1 MGTRFA
7 AREGWPKY
15 HVGLIYGVP
24 VVKYTSTNSESIER
38 EARRLMEMGL
48 GARRHFALKLPEGGG
63 AGYVSIL
70 KEGLERAAWLSI
82 NGSGRQRR
90 LAADF
95 VEHVLRRA
103 KEEGA
108 EVYERFLEVIKAGKA
123 RGSLR
128 LRGRIFAVDAHLV
141 KIIDVWAEFKRRRNS
156 KILLRIEITVEV
168 DGVRSKYEMP
178 FSRRF
183 RNAAACF
190 AAARADA
197 PGGREADAERLSAMI
212 KALTGRAP
220 KVHRWGDGK
229 IMVECGKEHLEGFA
243 RYAELAEV
251 IAKWLEGAN

>member
-7 AREGWPKY
+7 AREEWPKY
-15 HVGLIYGVP
+15 HVGLISDVP
-24 VVKYTSTNSESIER
+24 VVKYTSTNPESIER
-38 EARRLMEMGL
+38 EAKWLMEMGL
-48 GARRHFALKLPEGGG
+48 EARRHFALKLPEGGG

-70 KEGLERAAWLSI
+70 KEGIAYAAWLSI

-128 LRGRIFAVDAHLV
+128 LRGCAFAVDAHLV
-141 KIIDVWAEFKRRRNS
+141 RIVDGWAEFKRRRNG
-156 KILLRIEITVEV
+156 KTLLRIVITAEV
-168 DGVRSKYEMP
+168 DGVRRDYTMT

-183 RNAAACF
+183 RNAAQCF

-197 PGGREADAERLSAMI
+197 PGGKEADAERLSAVI

-220 KVHRWGDGK
+220 KVRRWGDI
-229 IMVECGKEHLEGFA
+229 IMVECSKEHLEGLT